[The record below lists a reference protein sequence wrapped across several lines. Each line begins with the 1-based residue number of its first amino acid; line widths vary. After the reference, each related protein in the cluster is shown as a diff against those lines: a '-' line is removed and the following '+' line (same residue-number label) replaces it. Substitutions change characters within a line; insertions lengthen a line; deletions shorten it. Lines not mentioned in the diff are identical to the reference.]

1 MGLAGRLPNDC
12 GTMARHQSLSDQT
25 VLCSE
30 GWQHDAFS
38 LSTWAFIFFDCAF
51 VTDAVTNWHQS
62 LSDQMVLCFQGW
74 QYDAFSLSTVSLIYF
89 DCAIFTHAVTNW
101 HGQMFP
107 ANHWLV
113 LRVANVRKTSYLS
126 HSCRCL
132 FSASA
137 LNC

>member
-1 MGLAGRLPNDC
+1 
-12 GTMARHQSLSDQT
+12 
-25 VLCSE
+25 
-30 GWQHDAFS
+30 
-38 LSTWAFIFFDCAF
+38 
-51 VTDAVTNWHQS
+51 
-62 LSDQMVLCFQGW
+62 MVLCFQGW

-126 HSCRCL
+126 HYLCCL